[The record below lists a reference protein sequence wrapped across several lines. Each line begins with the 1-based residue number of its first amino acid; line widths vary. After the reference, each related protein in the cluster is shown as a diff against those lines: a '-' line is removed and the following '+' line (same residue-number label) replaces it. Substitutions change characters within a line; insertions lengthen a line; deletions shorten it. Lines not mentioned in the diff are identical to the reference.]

1 MDRVE
6 AWPVDAHPPNQEA
19 VERIVGMLADAFN
32 SAPVTSITGAVTN
45 KPALTLELMG
55 CLRSSKAIALFAYLC
70 EVDSRIKITLW
81 NEALEGGEMGA
92 LLVERIKTLERNHL
106 LSRVFGAERISLVLQ
121 LLGEAGITE
130 S

>member
-6 AWPVDAHPPNQEA
+6 AWPVDAKPPNQEA

-32 SAPVTSITGAVTN
+32 NAPVTSITGAIAN

-55 CLRSSKAIALFAYLC
+55 CLRSSRAIALFAYLS
-70 EVDSRIKITLW
+70 EVDSAIKVVLW
-81 NEALEGGEMGA
+81 NEALEGSGMGV
-92 LLVERIKTLERNHL
+92 LLIERVKTLERNHL
-106 LSRVFGAERISLVLQ
+106 LSRVFSAERISLVLQ
-121 LLGEAGITE
+121 LLGEAGISE